1 MTCIYRPRFSVEVR
15 LHPLETAKNQKSF
28 WVAAV
33 EQCREESEA
42 GLGRLCQAVGRSRD
56 AYYKH
61 QRRTRDDSDEEAAIL
76 KAVETIRGKEARVGT
91 RKLVDRLH
99 KHHDTKVGRDRLFD
113 LLRNAGQ
120 LVKVKKRF
128 EKTTYSRHGYAVAP
142 NRIKGR
148 TITKPNQVL
157 VCDCTYIR
165 LRGRQFAYLFLVSD
179 AYTRRIV
186 GHHVSRDLSHHSA
199 VIALSK
205 AASWLRE
212 TQGVSGQG
220 VIHHSDRGCQY
231 CCHEFLAAL
240 RSYGME
246 SSMTDADH
254 CYQNAIAERI
264 NGILKDEFNLDAEF
278 MDVNQLRTAVDQ
290 AVEVYN
296 TIRTHWSLGLRTPQE
311 MYTQAPLS
319 TQGRCGSE
327 GSY

>member
-1 MTCIYRPRFSVEVR
+1 M
-15 LHPLETAKNQKSF
+15 Q
-28 WVAAV
+28 
-33 EQCREESEA
+33 
-42 GLGRLCQAVGRSRD
+42 
-56 AYYKH
+56 
-61 QRRTRDDSDEEAAIL
+61 
-76 KAVETIRGKEARVGT
+76 AVETIRAKEPRVGT
-91 RKLVDRLH
+91 RKLVHRLE
-99 KHHDTKVGRDRLFD
+99 KHHATKVGRDRLFD
-113 LLRNAGQ
+113 LLRNAGR

-148 TITKPNQVL
+148 KITKPNEVL
-157 VCDCTYIR
+157 VCDCTYLR
-165 LRGRQFAYLFLVSD
+165 LRGRQFGYLFLVSD

-186 GHHVSRDLSHHSA
+186 GHHLSRDLSHLSA

-205 AASWLRE
+205 AATWLRE
-212 TQGVSGQG
+212 AQGVSGAG

-240 RSYGME
+240 RSYGMV

-278 MDVNQLRTAVDQ
+278 LDMNQLRTAVEQ

-296 TIRTHWSLGLRTPQE
+296 TERTHWSLGLRTPQE
-311 MYTQAPLS
+311 MYAQASPS
-319 TQGRCGSE
+319 THSGPGSA
-327 GSY
+327 GTY

>member
-1 MTCIYRPRFSVEVR
+1 M
-15 LHPLETAKNQKSF
+15 Q
-28 WVAAV
+28 
-33 EQCREESEA
+33 
-42 GLGRLCQAVGRSRD
+42 
-56 AYYKH
+56 
-61 QRRTRDDSDEEAAIL
+61 
-76 KAVETIRGKEARVGT
+76 AVETIRAKERRVGT

-99 KHHDTKVGRDRLFD
+99 KHHDTKVGRDRLFN
-113 LLRNAGQ
+113 LLRNAGR

-148 TITKPNQVL
+148 KITKPNQVL
-157 VCDCTYIR
+157 VCDCTYLR

-179 AYTRRIV
+179 AYTRCIV

-205 AASWLRE
+205 AAAWLQE
-212 TQGVSGQG
+212 FQGVSGQG
-220 VIHHSDRGCQY
+220 VILHSDRGCQY
-231 CCHEFLAAL
+231 CCHEYLAML

-264 NGILKDEFNLDAEF
+264 NGILKDEFDLDAEF
-278 MDVNQLRTAVDQ
+278 ADINHVRTSVQQ

-296 TIRTHWSLGLRTPQE
+296 TMRTHWSLGLRTPQE
-311 MYTQAPLS
+311 MYAQARLS

>member
-1 MTCIYRPRFSVEVR
+1 M
-15 LHPLETAKNQKSF
+15 Q
-28 WVAAV
+28 AV
-33 EQCREESEA
+33 E
-42 GLGRLCQAVGRSRD
+42 
-56 AYYKH
+56 
-61 QRRTRDDSDEEAAIL
+61 AIR
-76 KAVETIRGKEARVGT
+76 AKEPRVGT
-91 RKLVDRLH
+91 RKLVDRLQ
-99 KHHDTKVGRDRLFD
+99 KHHATKVGRDRLFD

-120 LVKVKKRF
+120 LVKPKKRF
-128 EKTTYSRHGYAVAP
+128 EKTTYSQHGYAVAP
-142 NRIKGR
+142 NRIKDLA
-148 TITKPNQVL
+148 ITKPNQVL

-186 GHHVSRDLSHHSA
+186 GYHVSRDLSHHSA
-199 VIALSK
+199 VIALTK
-205 AASWLRE
+205 AATWLRE
-212 TQGVSGQG
+212 AQGVSGEG

-231 CCHEFLAAL
+231 CCHEFLAVL

-278 MDVNQLRTAVDQ
+278 LDMNQLRTAVEQ

-296 TIRTHWSLGLRTPQE
+296 TIRTHWSLGLRTPQQ
-311 MYTQAPLS
+311 MYTQATES
-319 TQGRCGSE
+319 TPGGNAMV